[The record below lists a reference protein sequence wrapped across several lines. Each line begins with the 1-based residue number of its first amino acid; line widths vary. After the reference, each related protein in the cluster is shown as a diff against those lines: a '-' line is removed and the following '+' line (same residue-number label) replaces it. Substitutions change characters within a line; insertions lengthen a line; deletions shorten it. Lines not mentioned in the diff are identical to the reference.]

1 MPPLYLLRIAPQR
14 ILNTLVSVCL
24 LFATP
29 VLTPASTIAP
39 LEATV
44 ILNDSAAADQLVA
57 QQSSTLS
64 FSDRMGTALVA
75 HLSSPLS
82 VDRTDTADRYL
93 AGDVAYIQDEQA
105 LVIFLVDGSAVPE
118 SGLIILGRL
127 SSGLGDLVGCVRDC
141 PLDLVSDLKT

>member
-1 MPPLYLLRIAPQR
+1 MPPLYLLRIAPQG

-29 VLTPASTIAP
+29 VLTPASTIDP
-39 LEATV
+39 LKATV

-57 QQSSTLS
+57 QSSTLS

-75 HLSSPLS
+75 HLPSPLS
-82 VDRTDTADRYL
+82 VDRTDTTDGYH
-93 AGDVAYIQDEQA
+93 AGDVAYIKDEQA